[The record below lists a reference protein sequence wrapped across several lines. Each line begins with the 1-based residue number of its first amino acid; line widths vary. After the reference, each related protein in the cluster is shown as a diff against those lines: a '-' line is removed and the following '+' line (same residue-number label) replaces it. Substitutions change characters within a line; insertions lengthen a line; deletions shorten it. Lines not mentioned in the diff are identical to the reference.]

1 MNKRE
6 VSGLILALVG
16 IVLIV
21 ISPLAS
27 FITLIYGIPL
37 LIIGIIVFF
46 NKEEDEI
53 EEIVYKKGG
62 KKK

>member
-6 VSGLILALVG
+6 VSGLILALAG